1 MEVGII
7 VGGIILLLILYF
19 IFGMLIKFVWGW
31 FPLILGIP
39 VGISLGII
47 GDWTGAII
55 GLVICIGA
63 LLGTDSW
70 QGSLLFLKYEEL
82 IEKQFYL
89 DD

>member
-1 MEVGII
+1 MEAGIL
-7 VGGIILLLILYF
+7 VGGIILLVMLYF
-19 IFGMLIKFVWGW
+19 SFGMLIKLVWGW

-39 VGISLGII
+39 VGILLGIF
-47 GDWTGAII
+47 GGWTGAII
-55 GLVICIGA
+55 GLILCVGA

-70 QGSLLFLKYEEL
+70 QGSLLYLKYEEL